1 MDLKLKENVNIHSP
15 VFKKKV
21 ITETLELFGDKH
33 NYVDND
39 IEFYTMITFTNNLV
53 ENNLVIE
60 SLYNVDDIEEKVST
74 MVEPLFQTEV
84 LEKPER
90 LEVFYNIVTQITKY
104 MDREV
109 NIHMTLAGLLNDFIT
124 QLGTMN
130 IDDIVD
136 IVTKAIDKSMGKKLK
151 KQIKKNEEIQK
162 KDEDIKTN
170 ALKDIEN
177 EKMRVLM
184 EQFTRKTQE
193 LKDTNE

>member
-15 VFKKKV
+15 IFKKKI

-74 MVEPLFQTEV
+74 IVEPLFKTEV
-84 LEKPER
+84 MEKPER
-90 LEVFYNIVTQITKY
+90 LEVYNNIVEQVTKY

-109 NIHMTLAGLLNDFIT
+109 NINMTIAGMLNNLVT

-130 IDDIVD
+130 IEDIMNV
-136 IVTKAIDKSMGKKLK
+136 ITNTIEKSMGKKWK
-151 KQIKKNEEIQK
+151 KQNNKNKEIEK
-162 KDEDIKTN
+162 SDEDIKAD

-177 EKMRVLM
+177 EKIRVLM
-184 EQFTRKTQE
+184 EQFARKTQE
-193 LKDTNE
+193 IKDTQE